1 MDLIY
6 DPNYDQLC
14 QMFHMSLERL
24 CVQALT
30 GCKVQYMS
38 TRSSFLVLFFIS
50 LASSL
55 NFYLLS
61 IEAKILDFSKVR
73 IFISDGLTILS
84 LGNTFSEVMLLVL
97 KYILILVQLYH
108 LSTVQ
113 SFACYIYIS
122 FYFQP
127 LCNLYPF
134 VSCKQQH
141 VTEIFRML
149 LNQSFNWK
157 YLDILN
163 GNCLTGNIWVY

>member
-50 LASSL
+50 LASLL

-73 IFISDGLTILS
+73 IFYLWWVDHFIIRKHFFWSNASCPKVHFSISTAMPPFYCS
-84 LGNTFSEVMLLVL
+84 A
-97 KYILILVQLYH
+97 
-108 LSTVQ
+108 
-113 SFACYIYIS
+113 FACCIFTS

-141 VTEIFRML
+141 VIEIFQTL
-149 LNQSFNWK
+149 LN
-157 YLDILN
+157 
-163 GNCLTGNIWVY
+163 